1 MAAGGIAA
9 ILASVCCLG
18 PLVLVTLGVSGAW
31 MGNLAALETYRPL
44 FIGAA
49 LVAMFF
55 AWRRIF
61 QPAEKCQPDAVRAAL
76 KRVPGVEKVD
86 IEAGQKRVT
95 AACDDSKTDSQALT
109 RATENAGY
117 LSSVVPH

>member
-31 MGNLAALETYRPL
+31 IGNLAALETYRPL

-55 AWRRIF
+55 AWCRIF
-61 QPAEKCQPDAVRAAL
+61 QPAEKCQPDAVCALPRARVAYKVIFWVVSVLVPIAL
-76 KRVPGVEKVD
+76 VFPYV
-86 IEAGQKRVT
+86 
-95 AACDDSKTDSQALT
+95 LPLF
-109 RATENAGY
+109 Y
-117 LSSVVPH
+117 